1 MKKIIALVLAVLAVV
16 AVFSFAACNKDTAG
30 NNTETTTEA
39 PAVSI
44 TDSSELLTKVW
55 SAYTAEAT
63 EDEMFPAMGGDVDNF
78 ESNEPGAK
86 FDIAHEGFTSMMVFP
101 ADAVSQIDDA
111 AAIIHMMNANTFTAG
126 AFRTVEGTD
135 IVALTESIKANIQG
149 NHWMCGFPEKLVIF
163 TIDGYVVS
171 AFGNAGLI
179 DNFSAKVTAI
189 YPTATLAVSEAIV

>member
-1 MKKIIALVLAVLAVV
+1 MKKIIAIFLSVLAVV
-16 AVFSFAACNKDTAG
+16 AIFGFAACNNESGKE
-30 NNTETTTEA
+30 ET
-39 PAVSI
+39 PAVTI
-44 TDSSELLTKVW
+44 TDSSEILTKVW
-55 SAYTAEAT
+55 AAYTAEAT
-63 EDEMFPAMGGDVDNF
+63 EDEMFAAIGGDVDNY

-126 AFRTVEGTD
+126 AYRTVEGTD
-135 IVALTESIKANIQG
+135 IAALTESIKANIQS

-163 TIDGYVVS
+163 NLEGYIVS
-171 AFGNAGLI
+171 AFGNGVLI
-179 DNFSAKVTAI
+179 DNFAAKLTAT